1 MSQYVVDTLRA
12 MPEALSIAQRRAII
26 DFDPNAP
33 DSPSI
38 TEFCRQHSVTRTSF
52 YAIRKRYKT
61 EGLQALHARSSAPK
75 NTVRIYDQETTD
87 LVLKIRAELE
97 STGWD
102 AGPKSIWYEG
112 VDTGRFTEP
121 IPSVATI
128 GRILSDAGRVK
139 ANPKKRPRSSLI
151 RFVRANAMELWQ
163 LDAFEFELTGSTTKI
178 TVYQLLDDSTRF
190 DVGTQ
195 AFHGV
200 ENGNHAIT
208 TISDAIANYGVPQEM
223 LTDNGNAFNG
233 NRQGWVVAT
242 QLFLADHGCRGISG
256 MPGHPQTQGKNE
268 RGHQT
273 LLNVLRAHRPR
284 SLAEARKVIA
294 MFRDRY
300 NYRRRHQSLPG
311 DMNPHQAWQAAIH
324 TPSDGTPIPHA
335 EVEAIAREYAQRR
348 RVLAAMNQPHV
359 DDENSAGEPIPTAAD
374 SVPDRVVI
382 AAGNPQIYF
391 HAVGLGVPR
400 TLAGTYQSV
409 VTDDFYALFD
419 TTTGEEAVYFP
430 LPIRTAETQR
440 RYPLWRVVGARMHGA
455 SSLWLKKQR
464 DYMLKHFPSEAP
476 ANRIVTKCH

>member
-1 MSQYVVDTLRA
+1 M
-12 MPEALSIAQRRAII
+12 
-26 DFDPNAP
+26 
-33 DSPSI
+33 
-38 TEFCRQHSVTRTSF
+38 
-52 YAIRKRYKT
+52 
-61 EGLQALHARSSAPK
+61 
-75 NTVRIYDQETTD
+75 RIYDQETTD

-112 VDTGRFTEP
+112 VRYGRFTEP

-208 TISDAIANYGVPQEM
+208 TISDAFANYGVPQEM

-242 QLFLADHGCRGISG
+242 QLFLADYGCRGISG

-335 EVEAIAREYAQRR
+335 EVEAIARGYAQRR

-359 DDENSAGEPIPTAAD
+359 DDEKSAGEPLPTAAD
-374 SVPDRVVI
+374 SVQTV
-382 AAGNPQIYF
+382 
-391 HAVGLGVPR
+391 
-400 TLAGTYQSV
+400 S
-409 VTDDFYALFD
+409 
-419 TTTGEEAVYFP
+419 
-430 LPIRTAETQR
+430 
-440 RYPLWRVVGARMHGA
+440 
-455 SSLWLKKQR
+455 SSLRAIHRSISMLSDSEYREHWPELINQSSLTTSTPCSTRPLARKWCTSLFRSAPRKRR
-464 DYMLKHFPSEAP
+464 DDIRCGESSVPECVELRA
-476 ANRIVTKCH
+476 CG